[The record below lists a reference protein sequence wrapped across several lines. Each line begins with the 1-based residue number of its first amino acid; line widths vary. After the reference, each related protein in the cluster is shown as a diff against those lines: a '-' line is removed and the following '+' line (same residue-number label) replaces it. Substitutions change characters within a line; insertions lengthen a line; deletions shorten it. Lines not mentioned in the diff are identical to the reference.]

1 MNRFPGATIAADLAS
16 EEIDIRA
23 AQIERRIARVNNA
36 RNLAVA
42 SLDTAMGWL
51 RAEIAAVGGDTG
63 MEDQDWIDARA
74 EIVDRFDGLVDW
86 ARSTIEESGA

>member
-1 MNRFPGATIAADLAS
+1 MDRFPGMTIAADLAS
-16 EEIDIRA
+16 EAIDIRA
-23 AQIERRIARVNNA
+23 AKAERRIARVDNA

-51 RAEIAAVGGDTG
+51 RAEIAAAGGDIDI
-63 MEDQDWIDARA
+63 EDQDWDEARA
-74 EIVDRFDGLVDW
+74 EIVDRLDGLVGL